1 MSSFIMNTYNRY
13 PVSFVNGKGSWL
25 KSENGDDYLDFAAG
39 IAVNILGHNHPKLN
53 KAMIENVDK
62 IWHLSN
68 LYKIPEQEKLAEK
81 LCSLSFAEKV
91 FFCNSGAE
99 AVEGAIKV
107 ARKYFYSKGET
118 LRNEIITFSGSF
130 HGRTLATLAAAGNP
144 NYSEGFG
151 PMPEGF
157 ISVPFADHDA
167 FKRAINKNTAAVLL
181 ETIQG
186 EGGIRV
192 LPDNCLKEIRKICT
206 NNGILLIIDE
216 VQSGMYRTGSLFAY
230 DWASIEPDIV
240 TIAKAIGGGFPLG
253 AILTNEKASQ
263 GMVNGTHG
271 STVGGNPLACTLGK
285 KVLDTIEDEDIV
297 SNVKIIS
304 QIIFEGLEVLLKKHV
319 KKISG
324 VRGKGLMIGIEC
336 LEKNSVITE
345 EAFKQGLLLVNAGDN
360 VIRMLPPLNISQQ
373 DAEAGIQKLD
383 QALSNIKI

>member
-1 MSSFIMNTYNRY
+1 MNNSIMNTYNRY

-25 KSENGDDYLDFAAG
+25 KSGNGEDYLDFAAG
-39 IAVNILGHNHPKLN
+39 IAVNILGHNHPELN
-53 KAMIENVDK
+53 KAMMNSVDK

-68 LYKIPEQEKLAEK
+68 LYEIPEQEELAKK

-118 LRNEIITFSGSF
+118 SRNEIITFSGSF
-130 HGRTLATLAAAGNP
+130 HGRTLATLAAAANP
-144 NYSEGFG
+144 GYSEGFG

-157 ISVPFADHDA
+157 ISVPFADHEA
-167 FKRAINKNTAAVLL
+167 FKRALNKNTAAVLL

-192 LPDNCLKEIRKICT
+192 LPENCLKEIKKICT
-206 NNGILLIIDE
+206 DKGILLIIDE

-253 AILTNEKASQ
+253 AILATEKVSQ
-263 GMVNGTHG
+263 GMVGGTHG
-271 STVGGNPLACTLGK
+271 STFGGNPLACTIGK
-285 KVLDTIEDEDIV
+285 KVLDIIEDEDILT
-297 SNVKIIS
+297 NVKTVS
-304 QIIFEGLEVLLKKHV
+304 QILFEGLDVLLKKHGN
-319 KKISG
+319 KISS

-336 LEKNSVITE
+336 LEKNSIITE

-360 VIRMLPPLNISQQ
+360 VVRMLPPLNISKL
-373 DAEAGIQKLD
+373 DAETGLQKLD